1 MTRRGLHGIATS
13 IAALAFVATA
23 CGSPA
28 ISPGPVAA
36 KTSPSPLASPSSA
49 PGPSSLIVFLKP
61 GAMYLVRPDGSVADV
76 QKTQLDSGDV
86 AQHEYDQSD
95 AALVGT
101 TGPLGFAVYDRNGAV
116 STVGPAAAKVLNE
129 VDILRS
135 PIIVAGHDL
144 LVIKASVPDAGPPTS
159 TYIKLDLASGKV
171 TPLLTATSL
180 PDVLPSGA
188 LGGEPHEVDM
198 EPLGTTRDGSVA
210 RLMVVHAI
218 VKGVSIPGAAY
229 FDIDLRSLAVTGPR
243 ALPNVGTIAISADAR
258 YAAWSELRVVDGKG
272 VRDLHILE
280 LASGREATIAK
291 VPFTN
296 EAPHGGIKFSPDGSY
311 VSLQG
316 YGAGSMG
323 FAVFD
328 MQSNR
333 IVQSVV
339 ASQPDAPLA
348 DVPLWWADS
357 HTVVYQTTAF
367 PAGKRGHRLDVL
379 SGATADYSAELGAPV
394 LVFAQR

>member
-1 MTRRGLHGIATS
+1 M
-13 IAALAFVATA
+13 AALAFIATA

-28 ISPGPVAA
+28 ITPGPIAAKNSPG
-36 KTSPSPLASPSSA
+36 PLASPSSA

-61 GAMYLVRPDGSVADV
+61 GAMSLVRPDGSVADV

-101 TGPLGFAVYDRNGAV
+101 NGALGFAVYDRDGAV
-116 STVGPAAAKVLNE
+116 SHVGAAAAKVLNE
-129 VDILRS
+129 VDLLRS

-144 LVIKASVPDAGPPTS
+144 LVIKAGVPDVGPPTS

-180 PDVLPSGA
+180 PDVLPPGA

-198 EPLGTTRDGSVA
+198 EPLGTTGDGLVA
-210 RLMVVHAI
+210 RLMVVHAL
-218 VKGVSIPGAAY
+218 VKGVSITGAAY
-229 FDIDLRSLAVTGPR
+229 YDINLQSLAVTGPH
-243 ALPNVGTIAISADAR
+243 ALPSVGTIAISADAR
-258 YAAWSELRVVDGKG
+258 YAAWSELRVVDNKG

-280 LASGREATIAK
+280 LAAGREATISK
-291 VPFTN
+291 VPFVN

-328 MQSNR
+328 LRSNR

-339 ASQPDAPLA
+339 ASQPDGPLA
-348 DVPLWWADS
+348 DVPLWWTDT

-367 PAGKRGHRLDVL
+367 PAGERGHRLDVL
-379 SGATADYSAELGAPV
+379 SGATADYPAELGVPV
-394 LVFAQR
+394 LVFAQP